1 MFAVAFLRQ
10 HVIVIQVTFK
20 RWLWP
25 PSVVFNDD
33 IDWVLLAQTSNPRQT
48 AEHFNI
54 TLRALN
60 KHLSFGQIVY
70 FAQTRKLKAPM
81 VEGLL
86 HILPWWR
93 LVLHRRW
100 RLEEKNIQC
109 CGRYKLIHIVL
120 RGLRGI
126 TVWCLTSI
134 RTNWGWTVVK
144 LPPLCKMRWIGD
156 ISRTLHVGCHGNI

>member
-1 MFAVAFLRQ
+1 MS
-10 HVIVIQVTFK
+10 FK
-20 RWLWP
+20 SHL
-25 PSVVFNDD
+25 SDD
-33 IDWVLLAQTSNPRQT
+33 FDHRVLFSTMTLTECFLAQTSNPRQT

-70 FAQTRKLKAPM
+70 FAQTRKLTAPM
-81 VEGLL
+81 VEGFL

-100 RLEEKNIQC
+100 WLEEEKYSMLWEVEINSYCFWDI
-109 CGRYKLIHIVL
+109 L